1 MSSEPGSNQYLTFT
15 LDEHTF
21 GLDILRVQELKGHS
35 TITALPNT
43 PPHVRGVINLRGT
56 IIPVIDLRTR
66 FGMTAREFHKYTVI
80 IVVTVGSKV
89 MGLAVDG
96 VADVLA
102 VPTASVQPAP
112 AISPGSEAQL
122 IAGLAH
128 SLDGVIVLLDIDRL
142 LDADE
147 LAQLPVS

>member
-1 MSSEPGSNQYLTFT
+1 MSSESAHQYLTFT
-15 LDEHTF
+15 LDQHTF

-35 TITALPNT
+35 TITPLPNT

-102 VPTASVQPAP
+102 VPAASVQPAP
-112 AISPGSEAQL
+112 AISPGTESQL
-122 IAGLAH
+122 ISGLAH
-128 SLDGVIVLLDIDRL
+128 SADGVIVLLDIDRL

-147 LAQLPVS
+147 LAQLPVT